1 MNRVAPLIGL
11 LMTLLGSA
19 SCGFSPVYGTLS
31 KPSGHLQIEQIDG
44 RTGHFLRQELI
55 ATMPGGVPGLEEE
68 AILEIKLSESIARL
82 AFSPDQVAAR
92 SDYIGL
98 ATFVLRG
105 SDGREIIKGETRE
118 AASFNF
124 ADSAYADISSQTAA
138 QERLA
143 QLLARSIR
151 NRLLIGIKSST
162 PETSISEK

>member
-1 MNRVAPLIGL
+1 MTRL
-11 LMTLLGSA
+11 LSLLGLSIALLACA
-19 SCGFSPVYGTLS
+19 SCGFSPVYGNMATT
-31 KPSGHLQIEQIDG
+31 SGRLRIEQIDG

-55 ATMPGGVPGLEEE
+55 ATMPGGVPGYEGE
-68 AILEIKLSESIARL
+68 ASLEITLSESIARL

-92 SDYIGL
+92 SDYIGI

-105 SDGREIIKGETRE
+105 SDGKEIVKGETRE

-138 QERLA
+138 QERVA

-151 NRLLIGIKSST
+151 NRLLMGLKASNPTST
-162 PETSISEK
+162 VTEK

>member
-1 MNRVAPLIGL
+1 MIRFLALVGL
-11 LMTLLGSA
+11 STALLGSA
-19 SCGFSPVYGTLS
+19 SCGFSPVYGNLAA
-31 KPSGHLQIEQIDG
+31 PSGRLQIDQIDG
-44 RTGHFLRQELI
+44 RTGHFLRRELI
-55 ATMPGGVPGLEEE
+55 ATIPGGLPGLEGE
-68 AILEIKLSESIARL
+68 ASLEVNLKESIARL

-92 SDYIGL
+92 SDYIGI

-105 SDGREIIKGETRE
+105 SDGAEIIKGETRE

-151 NRLLIGIKSST
+151 NRLLIALKQT
-162 PETSISEK
+162 KPEPSVPEK